1 MEAKDLDVS
10 ESKVSKPSVGEGD
23 DNIILIGMPGAGKS
37 TLGVVLAKI
46 MKYDFIDADIL
57 IQNQCDNTL
66 QKMID
71 TLGPEGFIKVENE
84 ILSKLSSSH
93 SVIATGGSAVYSDEA
108 MNHLAEIGRVV
119 YLRIS
124 YEEMETRLHDLQER
138 GIVMRGGLGMS
149 LHDIFNERLDLY
161 EKYADTTIDVGGL
174 TIMEAVTELTKA
186 IL

>member
-1 MEAKDLDVS
+1 M
-10 ESKVSKPSVGEGD
+10 
-23 DNIILIGMPGAGKS
+23 
-37 TLGVVLAKI
+37 
-46 MKYDFIDADIL
+46 
-57 IQNQCDNTL
+57 
-66 QKMID
+66 
-71 TLGPEGFIKVENE
+71 
-84 ILSKLSSSH
+84 
-93 SVIATGGSAVYSDEA
+93 IATGGSAVYSDEA

-174 TIMEAVTELTKA
+174 TIMEAITELTKA